1 MNIPS
6 ARDNAATWKDIEGNL
21 WMFGGSGV
29 SGSGE
34 WGSLNDLWKFD
45 VAIQNWVWMGGSNQ
59 ANQMGIFSS
68 VGSPTPSNIPGG
80 RDNPIT
86 WQVGNVLYMYGGN
99 GYTSS
104 DAGTLADLWEYDV
117 DSGMWTFLDG
127 NDVLYQPR
135 IISSFQEYNGT
146 NTPGRR
152 LGGSAWTDG
161 SNLYLLGGGIGNNI
175 FFADLWSYSLQSGQW
190 AWISGD
196 TTANC
201 TAVYNAVGIS
211 NSANHPGAKFSSA
224 AFYKDNELWCHGGYG
239 YTNSELW
246 YTSDLWMYSLST
258 SQWTYFG
265 GGTTCCQLGVYGV
278 QNVPANQ
285 NHPGCKEGA
294 TSWVDANG
302 NFWLHGGWGYVSTA
316 DPGTSGDLWKL
327 RFCDESL
334 SNQVVWNEPDSL
346 FCPGEPQKIS
356 LKVGCGNNGIY
367 ALGDIGPGGGVV
379 FYDKGYYS
387 NGWRYMEYFPMTLNV
402 SQPWGCMGNFI
413 GNTGA
418 QIGDGLLNT
427 QWVNSNCLQS
437 SANLCS
443 EIVLGGYS
451 DWILP
456 SFNELIEIYNSGTY
470 TGPSINFWSSSEF
483 DANNAYYLNLPN
495 GPEFET
501 NVFSK
506 DANWFSTLAVRY
518 IGQECVNNEQIV
530 QLSAQ
535 NWQYVTSYNGHHYF
549 KWPSLLSWSSA
560 RVLCE
565 QSGGY
570 LICVNSDG
578 ERKNVGDMLATNTE
592 FGDFWL
598 GLFQDTLALDY
609 SEPSGS
615 WHWIDGSA
623 VVYSN
628 WAVDQP
634 SDQWSAYNY
643 GMFDY
648 NNGPSWMTQT
658 PDYLGSVIME
668 IPAEQMIQSAIG
680 DDGPSVWIDGNS
692 NSNVEF
698 LISSENSTC
707 SYNLV
712 PQFLT
717 PEQIYHVIEINSGDT
732 LLINNTTITTA
743 GYYTFE
749 FGCDSVVTYQVNAN
763 YNFDCQLTISDSSIC
778 EGEIISANMAVNFS
792 NNPYPVGSIGPA
804 GGFIIYDKG
813 DDIGGWRYVEIAP
826 EDILGTVSWG
836 CANSVVSG
844 FGGLGDGA
852 EIAEVISGNCSNPIA
867 LNTCL
872 NYSLNGYD
880 DWYLPSYTELNYAY
894 IWTLATGFSNG
905 NFNSSEYY
913 WTSLE
918 YFANPEG
925 QVFAYRFVDA
935 SQGGP
940 VSAIFKNDQAIVR
953 PVRYFSLANYEWSS
967 LDSLQSVYTAPTQS
981 GNLTCTVTL
990 SNGQSCQES
999 QIISVSNLG
1008 NLNIE
1013 IIPMQNITCSAY
1025 DSLGFYVHSLQ
1036 GNAELDY
1043 TWMLLG
1049 QEIQTSTD
1057 TVLWILPNSSNAYYS
1072 SFDNSYLTVSASS
1085 ASVSCLAMDS
1095 LLLSID
1101 TPISWDMIVSTIS
1114 DWNILPGGE
1123 VQMEI
1128 SIDTS
1133 IYFGNDYTFNWTVN
1147 DQVISNIQD
1156 TIFTFTGL
1164 QNNDVIACQLVS
1176 INSCQDIYS
1185 NVHEIFVDEPM
1196 TCTIVPTDTIPCGAD
1211 SAVLKVN
1218 LINSGIPI
1226 NDWYCTRDTISVSNS
1241 ITSVISAPQ
1250 DIEFLRLN
1258 MEHSFYSDLEINLI
1272 CPNGQNISVAT
1283 NTGPYKFLGEPID
1296 DELFNEG
1303 IGWDYFWSSTA
1314 TNGTL
1319 ADVASTIPALSSLP
1333 SDFYSIQGSWD
1344 SILGCPINGDWIIE
1358 ICDVANFDQGFLF
1371 DWEIR
1376 FDSTNS
1382 SVQVEDVL
1390 QYSWN
1395 NGQTS
1400 EATSFLVNVSDIP
1413 NCSVVVF
1420 GDSCSSNFDLST
1432 LIPESYF
1439 ADLDLDGFGDPATSI
1454 LACNFVPGL
1463 AVNAL
1468 DCNDSVGDI
1477 NPDGIEICENSIDE
1491 DCSGTDLSCVI
1502 VGCMDAM
1509 ACNYNVMATA
1519 PDSSCIVVGQTCDD
1533 GDIWTLNDT
1542 INSQCN
1548 CVGYLGTFCEVFP
1561 IQIVLDSVIHNTCFA
1576 ASQGEIFTSVS
1587 GGAGLY
1593 YASWN
1598 TNPIQTMPH
1607 AFNLSAGE
1615 YTLVITDTAG
1625 CTAQLVVPIQEPNG
1639 SYPIISGPIDVS
1651 GGENAQYSV
1660 EGCVNCQYVWSVSY
1674 GLVISN
1680 PSPQILNVLWLDA
1693 EYGTVTVTQID
1704 SMGCEVQTQLTV
1716 SINAM
1721 VVNEI
1726 QNSNSFILFPNP
1738 SRDGRINLLKSEGL
1752 GGMEHIEI
1760 FDLLGNSIFK
1770 TDVVINTNLLELSVE
1785 SLSSGVYLL
1794 SIGNDRMRFVVGK

>member
-1 MNIPS
+1 MYKVTFLLFFYFGLLLDSNTQVVINEVMINS
-6 ARDNAATWKDIEGNL
+6 NTCDNLCNPNT
-21 WMFGGSGV
+21 
-29 SGSGE
+29 GE
-34 WGSLNDLWKFD
+34 W
-45 VAIQNWVWMGGSNQ
+45 
-59 ANQMGIFSS
+59 
-68 VGSPTPSNIPGG
+68 TE
-80 RDNPIT
+80 
-86 WQVGNVLYMYGGN
+86 LYN
-99 GYTSS
+99 
-104 DAGTLADLWEYDV
+104 
-117 DSGMWTFLDG
+117 
-127 NDVLYQPR
+127 
-135 IISSFQEYNGT
+135 
-146 NTPGRR
+146 
-152 LGGSAWTDG
+152 
-161 SNLYLLGGGIGNNI
+161 
-175 FFADLWSYSLQSGQW
+175 
-190 AWISGD
+190 
-196 TTANC
+196 
-201 TAVYNAVGIS
+201 
-211 NSANHPGAKFSSA
+211 
-224 AFYKDNELWCHGGYG
+224 
-239 YTNSELW
+239 
-246 YTSDLWMYSLST
+246 
-258 SQWTYFG
+258 
-265 GGTTCCQLGVYGV
+265 
-278 QNVPANQ
+278 
-285 NHPGCKEGA
+285 
-294 TSWVDANG
+294 
-302 NFWLHGGWGYVSTA
+302 
-316 DPGTSGDLWKL
+316 
-327 RFCDESL
+327 
-334 SNQVVWNEPDSL
+334 
-346 FCPGEPQKIS
+346 
-356 LKVGCGNNGIY
+356 
-367 ALGDIGPGGGVV
+367 
-379 FYDKGYYS
+379 
-387 NGWRYMEYFPMTLNV
+387 
-402 SQPWGCMGNFI
+402 
-413 GNTGA
+413 
-418 QIGDGLLNT
+418 
-427 QWVNSNCLQS
+427 
-437 SANLCS
+437 
-443 EIVLGGYS
+443 
-451 DWILP
+451 
-456 SFNELIEIYNSGTY
+456 
-470 TGPSINFWSSSEF
+470 
-483 DANNAYYLNLPN
+483 
-495 GPEFET
+495 
-501 NVFSK
+501 
-506 DANWFSTLAVRY
+506 
-518 IGQECVNNEQIV
+518 
-530 QLSAQ
+530 
-535 NWQYVTSYNGHHYF
+535 
-549 KWPSLLSWSSA
+549 
-560 RVLCE
+560 
-565 QSGGY
+565 
-570 LICVNSDG
+570 
-578 ERKNVGDMLATNTE
+578 
-592 FGDFWL
+592 
-598 GLFQDTLALDY
+598 
-609 SEPSGS
+609 
-615 WHWIDGSA
+615 
-623 VVYSN
+623 
-628 WAVDQP
+628 
-634 SDQWSAYNY
+634 
-643 GMFDY
+643 
-648 NNGPSWMTQT
+648 
-658 PDYLGSVIME
+658 
-668 IPAEQMIQSAIG
+668 
-680 DDGPSVWIDGNS
+680 
-692 NSNVEF
+692 
-698 LISSENSTC
+698 
-707 SYNLV
+707 
-712 PQFLT
+712 
-717 PEQIYHVIEINSGDT
+717 NSGDT
-732 LLINNTTITTA
+732 LNIGCYILTDGDWSATIPYGTVLLPYDYFIIGSVNSEGLDISNLDLDLGNCSCTTGDANSFIGSFSNLAEQVVIANGSGIIVDGIDWGGGQYASNPIFVSGANVGCPSASISLSPDDPFISHIASNIVQSQTVNRGCDGSSNFQVGEITPTPGYNNYNLGFLNVTSDLDVVPCSQNVTISVEPSGPIDNTGPYQFFWMGSLQGNMDNTVLVQDTGIFSVHIVDQSQCNYAQDFEIAISPNTWIDTIHNYISIAILQGDSFQFGSESISISGDYIQTFVSSGGCDSIVNLSLHVLPNIDCSIVASNVPLCPGQVSDLTVQLMNVSSVLPLNLQNGLVAYYPFNGNANDESGHSNDGIVNGATLTSDRYNQPNSAYNFSGFGSNDHIKVMNSTSLNFDDVATFSLWFLDEPFSGGMDGNGNFSTWNGRNTLFSKEGDGYGTPPGFFGQILQEFGVKHLAYFSTNGCCNSPDLGGFYNDFSALFPLSLNQWKHAAYVIFPDSFQLYINGDIQTTKQFSNQFEAANGLNLYFGIMGGGSGDPFWYPMNGKLDDIAIYNRALSASEILQLYQGINVEWSNGEMSTSISVSPVSSEIYSCTVNNSLQSCTSDIEIQVLPNPIQISYNVVLDANNDSLWYNGQWITTA
-743 GYYTFE
+743 GTYTFE
-749 FGCDSVVTYQVNAN
+749 FACDSVVTYHVDAI
-763 YNFDCQLTISDSSIC
+763 YDFDCQLNVSDTTIC
-778 EGEIISANMAVNFS
+778 QGEVVAANMVVNFLNS
-792 NNPYPVGSIGPA
+792 PYPPVMP
-804 GGFIIYDKG
+804 
-813 DDIGGWRYVEIAP
+813 
-826 EDILGTVSWG
+826 
-836 CANSVVSG
+836 
-844 FGGLGDGA
+844 
-852 EIAEVISGNCSNPIA
+852 
-867 LNTCL
+867 
-872 NYSLNGYD
+872 NY
-880 DWYLPSYTELNYAY
+880 T
-894 IWTLATGFSNG
+894 
-905 NFNSSEYY
+905 
-913 WTSLE
+913 
-918 YFANPEG
+918 
-925 QVFAYRFVDA
+925 
-935 SQGGP
+935 
-940 VSAIFKNDQAIVR
+940 
-953 PVRYFSLANYEWSS
+953 WSS
-967 LDSLQSVYTAPTQS
+967 LDSLQSIYTAPPQS

-990 SNGQSCQES
+990 GNGQSCQES

-1625 CTAQLVVPIQEPNG
+1625 CTAQMVVPIQEPNG

-1770 TDVVINTNLLELSVE
+1770 TDVVINTNVLELSVE